1 MSASAPQPT
10 NMAGPLLLRA
20 AAYFVFWVVLAGT
33 GTKDLAVGLVTA
45 IIAAWLSLVLL
56 PPGELMLRP
65 GRALALFL
73 RFLWQSVVA
82 GVSVARIALSP
93 SMALK
98 PGMVDYRTKLPP
110 GNRRLLFMTYA
121 SLLPGTL
128 PTRTDD
134 ADLIEVHALDCDQPV
149 AAQLAEEEARL
160 SAAIAEGPRA

>member
-1 MSASAPQPT
+1 MSAPAPQSA

-45 IIAAWLSLVLL
+45 IIAAWLSLALL

-73 RFLWQSVVA
+73 RFLWQSMVA
-82 GVSVARIALSP
+82 GVSVAAIALSP
-93 SMALK
+93 VMRLK
-98 PGMVDYRTKLPP
+98 PGLVRYRTSIAP
-110 GNRRLLFMTYA
+110 GNRRFLFMTYA

-128 PTRTDD
+128 PLRTDD
-134 ADLIEVHALDCDQPV
+134 DGLIEIHALDCDQPV
-149 AAQLAEEEARL
+149 AAQLAEEEARF
-160 SAAIAEGPRA
+160 SAAIAEGPRS